1 MIRAYAGP
9 SRRPWAEGKGGVS
22 RQSGAAPR
30 WGKDRRQLPTTRL
43 LPPFIFRSA
52 RQLEAFCTKQG
63 TEVPPKK
70 KKKSEVQEAFEARQA
85 AARTR
90 FGETMAPIKSAMRTE
105 CR

>member
-1 MIRAYAGP
+1 MGEGP
-9 SRRPWAEGKGGVS
+9 E
-22 RQSGAAPR
+22 AAANNTPPSTLH
-30 WGKDRRQLPTTRL
+30 LP
-43 LPPFIFRSA
+43 RSA
-52 RQLEAFCTKQG
+52 RQLEAFCKQG

-70 KKKSEVQEAFEARQA
+70 NNQSEVQEAFEARQA